1 MELRQLRFFVAAAEE
16 LHFGRAAKR
25 LHVSQPALSF
35 EIRKFEEQLGVQLL
49 ARTNKN
55 VALTNSGQVL
65 LSEARNLLQQAAE
78 AERLTVR
85 SAQGLAGRLRVGFVN
100 SMLYRGLSE
109 AVKRFEA
116 DHPAL
121 EIVLTEMNTNE
132 QVPAIQRMQIDVGCA
147 YWCDL
152 PTGVVSVP
160 IVTEPFVCCLPEH
173 HRLASNKIIDLR
185 KLSRDDFIL
194 FPRQVSPHYHDLIIA
209 LCVEAG
215 FSPRIRHEVRLWQT
229 VVTMVGRAM
238 GIALVPQALR
248 SSQDK
253 GVVFRPMKSN
263 RLVSDVLALKRGDQP
278 EPGPALFIDYVKE
291 AALRAAT

>member
-1 MELRQLRFFVAAAEE
+1 M
-16 LHFGRAAKR
+16 
-25 LHVSQPALSF
+25 
-35 EIRKFEEQLGVQLL
+35 
-49 ARTNKN
+49 
-55 VALTNSGQVL
+55 
-65 LSEARNLLQQAAE
+65 
-78 AERLTVR
+78 
-85 SAQGLAGRLRVGFVN
+85 
-100 SMLYRGLSE
+100 
-109 AVKRFEA
+109 KRFEA

-152 PTGVVSVP
+152 PEGVVSVP

-173 HRLASNKIIDLR
+173 HRLASNRIIDLR

-229 VVTMVGRAM
+229 VVTMVDRAM
-238 GIALVPQALR
+238 GVALVPRALR
-248 SSQDK
+248 SSPDK

-263 RLVSDVLALKRGDQP
+263 RLVSDVLALKRGDKP
-278 EPGPALFIDYVKE
+278 EPGPALFIDYVKA